1 MDILIIIPGVL
12 GMSIKLNKDLIN
24 IADLLKIKSSVISW
38 FDLINFYGDNS
49 LKRNA
54 KNIDIFTTDQFD
66 NITLLD
72 DGEIPPDFI
81 IEKGLEL
88 SDIKKFAPYIFFT
101 SRISDLINISY
112 YAKNQVNKTLSLDL
126 SQTSKTEIK
135 ILTSKIIDPFL

>member
-54 KNIDIFTTDQFD
+54 KNRDFQYDQL
-66 NITLLD
+66 IALL
-72 DGEIPPDFI
+72 
-81 IEKGLEL
+81 
-88 SDIKKFAPYIFFT
+88 Y
-101 SRISDLINISY
+101 
-112 YAKNQVNKTLSLDL
+112 
-126 SQTSKTEIK
+126 
-135 ILTSKIIDPFL
+135 